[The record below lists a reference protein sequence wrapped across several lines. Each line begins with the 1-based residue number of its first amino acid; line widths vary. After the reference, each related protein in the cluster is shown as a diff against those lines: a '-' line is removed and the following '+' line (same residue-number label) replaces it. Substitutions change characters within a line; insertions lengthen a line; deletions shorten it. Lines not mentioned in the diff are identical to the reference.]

1 MRRALGRFRRAVFA
15 EAPLLVKLGLYGV
28 ACAAV
33 FLWLVSIVGN
43 VDFFAEREDYQA
55 VLDDTTGLLE
65 NDEVRI
71 AGVESG
77 RVTDIEVERGQAIV
91 SFSLDDDIEI
101 TDTAQVGVR
110 WRNVL
115 GQKYL
120 YIYPGEGGQP
130 LESGDQL
137 PIEQAVPSADVGELL
152 NALGPVLQSIDPDDA
167 NAFVQAVSEGVSG
180 NESEVRALLTDAATV
195 AESVG
200 ATDAEVGRII
210 TNLDDLLGALADRDE
225 ALDST
230 LTDLSTL
237 STGLA
242 QRNDVLSDVVV
253 QFSQVQEQLNTL
265 LQENR
270 GDLDGTIADLATIAS
285 TLRTHREDLD
295 AALAT
300 LPAGLSPYHLQS
312 AYGQWFQV
320 RAVIVCLANQSTCF
334 EESPFGGAGS
344 PGAPTLADV
353 IGFAENGG
361 AAPVPIPNSPIPG
374 TPGVPE
380 SPGVGDVPVDAGA
393 VEEVGG

>member
-1 MRRALGRFRRAVFA
+1 MLGRFRRAVMA
-15 EAPLLVKLGLYGV
+15 EATLLVKLGLYGI

-77 RVTDIEVERGQAIV
+77 RVTNIELDRGRAIV
-91 SFSLDDDIEI
+91 SFSVDDDVEL

-120 YIYPGEGGQP
+120 YVYPGDGGEP
-130 LESGDQL
+130 LDPGDQL

-152 NALGPVLQSIDPDDA
+152 NALGPVLTAIDPDDA

-210 TNLDDLLGALADRDE
+210 TNLDQLLGALAERDE

-242 QRNDVLSDVVV
+242 ERNDVLEDVVV
-253 QFSQVQEQLNTL
+253 QFSQVQTQLNQL
-265 LQENR
+265 LSENR
-270 GDLDGTIADLATIAS
+270 GDLDGTIADLATIAGA
-285 TLRTHREDLD
+285 LRTHREDLD
-295 AALAT
+295 AALGS

-334 EESPFGGAGS
+334 EESPIGGAGA
-344 PGAPTLADV
+344 PGAPSLTDV
-353 IGFAENGG
+353 IGFAQDGG
-361 AAPVPIPNSPIPG
+361 VAPVPVPNSPVPG
-374 TPGVPE
+374 TPEGPE
-380 SPGVGDVPVDAGA
+380 GPGAPGA
-393 VEEVGG
+393 SDLPIPTGEATP

>member
-1 MRRALGRFRRAVFA
+1 MA
-15 EAPLLVKLGLYGV
+15 EATLLVKLGLYGI

-43 VDFFAEREDYQA
+43 VDFFAEREGYQA

-77 RVTDIEVERGQAIV
+77 RVTSIELDRGRAIV
-91 SFSLDDDIEI
+91 GFSVDDDVEL

-120 YIYPGEGGQP
+120 YLYPGDGGEP
-130 LESGDQL
+130 LDPGEQL

-152 NALGPVLQSIDPDDA
+152 NALGPVLTAIDPDDA

-210 TNLDDLLGALADRDE
+210 TNLDQLLGALAERDD

-242 QRNDVLSDVVV
+242 ERNDVLEDVVV
-253 QFSQVQEQLNTL
+253 QFSQVQTQLNQL
-265 LQENR
+265 LSENR
-270 GDLDGTIADLATIAS
+270 GDLDGTIVDLATIAGA
-285 TLRTHREDLD
+285 LRTHREDLD
-295 AALAT
+295 AALGS

-334 EESPFGGAGS
+334 EESPIGGAGA
-344 PGAPTLADV
+344 PGAPSLTDV
-353 IGFAENGG
+353 VGFAQNGG
-361 AAPVPIPNSPIPG
+361 VAPVPVPNSPVPG
-374 TPGVPE
+374 TP
-380 SPGVGDVPVDAGA
+380 DVPGA
-393 VEEVGG
+393 PGASDLPIPTGEATP

>member
-1 MRRALGRFRRAVFA
+1 MRRALGRFRRALAA

-71 AGVESG
+71 AGVEAG
-77 RVTDIEVERGQAIV
+77 RVTDIDLERGRAIV
-91 SFSLDDDIEI
+91 SFSLDDDVEL
-101 TDTAQVGVR
+101 TENAQVGVR

-120 YIYPGEGGQP
+120 YLYPQDGGDALEPGE
-130 LESGDQL
+130 QL
-137 PIEQAVPSADVGELL
+137 PIEQEVESADVGELL
-152 NALGPVLQSIDPDDA
+152 NALGPVLTAIDPDDA
-167 NAFVQAVSEGVSG
+167 NAFVQAVSEGVTG
-180 NESEVRALLTDAATV
+180 NETEVRALLGDAATV

-210 TNLDDLLGALADRDE
+210 SNLDQLLGALAERDD

-242 QRNDVLSDVVV
+242 DRNDVLEDVVV
-253 QFSQVQEQLNTL
+253 QFSEVQTQLNTL
-265 LQENR
+265 LSENR

-285 TLRTHREDLD
+285 TLRAHRTDLD
-295 AALAT
+295 TALAT
-300 LPAGLSPYHLQS
+300 LPGGLSPYHLQS

-320 RAVIVCLANQSTCF
+320 RAVIVCLANQTTCF
-334 EESPFGGAGS
+334 EESPVGGIGS
-344 PGAPTLADV
+344 PGAPSLTDV
-353 IGFAENGG
+353 VGFAQNGG
-361 AAPVPIPNSPIPG
+361 ALPAPVPNSPVPG
-374 TPGVPE
+374 TTPAAPEVPGL
-380 SPGVGDVPVDAGA
+380 GDVTGPTTG
-393 VEEVGG
+393 EGGS

>member
-1 MRRALGRFRRAVFA
+1 MRRTLGRLRRSIVA
-15 EAPLLVKLGLYGV
+15 ETPLLVKLGLYGA
-28 ACAAV
+28 ACFVV
-33 FLWLVSIVGN
+33 FLWLVSAVGN
-43 VDFFAEREDYQA
+43 VDFFAERDDYEA
-55 VLDDTTGLLE
+55 VLDDATGLIE

-77 RVTDIEVERGQAIV
+77 RVTGIDVERGQAVV

-101 TDTAQVGVR
+101 SDTSQVGVR

-120 YIYPGEGGQP
+120 YVYPGEGGET
-130 LESGDQL
+130 LEPGEQL

-152 NALGPVLQSIDPDDA
+152 NALGPVLTAIDPEDA

-180 NESEVRALLTDAATV
+180 NESQVRQLLTDAATV
-195 AESVG
+195 AETVG

-210 TNLDDLLGALADRDE
+210 SNLDQLLGALAERDE

-230 LTDLSTL
+230 ITDLSTL

-242 QRNDVLSDVVV
+242 ERNDVLEDVVV
-253 QFSQVQEQLNTL
+253 QFSQVQTQLNAL
-265 LQENR
+265 LRENR

-285 TLRTHREDLD
+285 VVREHRDDLD
-295 AALAT
+295 AALGS

-320 RAVIVCLANQSTCF
+320 RAVIVCLAQQATCF
-334 EESPFGGAGS
+334 EESPLGGAGA
-344 PGAPTLADV
+344 PGAPSITDV
-353 IGFAENGG
+353 IGFAQNGG
-361 AAPVPIPNSPIPG
+361 AVPTPLPPSAAPAAPDAPQAPG
-374 TPGVPE
+374 LADPTGGAP
-380 SPGVGDVPVDAGA
+380 AG
-393 VEEVGG
+393 EGGAP

>member
-1 MRRALGRFRRAVFA
+1 MA
-15 EAPLLVKLGLYGV
+15 EATLLVKLGLYGI

-43 VDFFAEREDYQA
+43 VDFFAEREGYQA

-77 RVTDIEVERGQAIV
+77 RVTSIELDRGRAIV
-91 SFSLDDDIEI
+91 SFSVDDDVEL

-120 YIYPGEGGQP
+120 YVYPGDGGEP
-130 LESGDQL
+130 LDPGEQL

-152 NALGPVLQSIDPDDA
+152 NALGPVLTAIDPDDA

-210 TNLDDLLGALADRDE
+210 TNLDQLLGALAERDD

-242 QRNDVLSDVVV
+242 ERNDVLEDVVV
-253 QFSQVQEQLNTL
+253 QFSQVQTQLNQL
-265 LQENR
+265 LSENR
-270 GDLDGTIADLATIAS
+270 GDLDGTIVDLATIAGA
-285 TLRTHREDLD
+285 LRTHREDLD
-295 AALAT
+295 AALGS

-334 EESPFGGAGS
+334 EESPIGGAGA
-344 PGAPTLADV
+344 PGAPSLTDV
-353 IGFAENGG
+353 VGFAQNGG
-361 AAPVPIPNSPIPG
+361 VAPVPVPNSPVPG
-374 TPGVPE
+374 TP
-380 SPGVGDVPVDAGA
+380 DVPGA
-393 VEEVGG
+393 PGASDLPIPTGEATP